1 MTVRIALEDGFH
13 GDTVVISAE
22 DGATYRADDLTT
34 RTQISLAASTELEV
48 PDEADALEV
57 EVPTRGI
64 RERVE
69 LGGRR
74 NVTLSIRDGRLQV
87 GFPEQ
92 IGFA

>member
-1 MTVRIALEDGFH
+1 MRVRIALEDGFH

-22 DGATYRADDLTT
+22 DGGTYRADDLTT

-48 PDEADALEV
+48 PDDALEV
-57 EVPTRGI
+57 EVPTLGI